1 VLRRPVEVATQSSWS
16 RICFLVR
23 FLFRASA
30 HASDS
35 EGKRLAYVLG
45 CVNCHHQTP
54 RDIIN
59 APPLVIVQAYS
70 IEQFRVLL
78 RSGVTSTDRNLTDI
92 GSIMGVVAIEQFSY
106 LTDDEISL
114 VYDFLS
120 KDWTQAMALEEESKV
135 PSLYKLDEEA
145 VE

>member
-1 VLRRPVEVATQSSWS
+1 MKSQPKAAGR
-16 RICFLVR
+16 
-23 FLFRASA
+23 
-30 HASDS
+30 
-35 EGKRLAYVLG
+35 
-45 CVNCHHQTP
+45 VNCHHQTP

-92 GSIMGVVAIEQFSY
+92 GSVMGVVAVEQFSY

-120 KDWTQAMALEEESKV
+120 KDWTQAMALEEESKI

>member
-1 VLRRPVEVATQSSWS
+1 LLLGQSFIPSFCT
-16 RICFLVR
+16 RI
-23 FLFRASA
+23 
-30 HASDS
+30 DS
-35 EGKRLAYVLG
+35 EGKCLAYVLG
-45 CVNCHHQTP
+45 RVNCHHQTP

-120 KDWTQAMALEEESKV
+120 KDWTQAMTLEEESKI

>member
-1 VLRRPVEVATQSSWS
+1 MLIRLLLVTLAFAFVADACAT
-16 RICFLVR
+16 
-23 FLFRASA
+23 
-30 HASDS
+30 DS

-59 APPLVIVQAYS
+59 APPLVIVQSYS

-78 RSGVTSTDRNLTDI
+78 RSGVTSTDRNLADI

-114 VYDFLS
+114 IYDFFS
-120 KDWTQAMALEEESKV
+120 KDWTQAMALEEESKI
-135 PSLYKLDEEA
+135 PSLYKFDEEA